1 MAELTTSILNQDE
14 RRDYARLAVDKETQA
29 WVRNTNP
36 FIPSGVAEGQSI
48 DGIASRVSDIS
59 FSGARI
65 VVPSSCGSEGDTIEV
80 RLRRE
85 TNEPLILE
93 GRIVRVESAPDGH
106 AMGVHFYNMAIRDQ
120 QRFAEAL
127 YGWSKLGANQKG
139 ARRSPITPMKRPIA
153 V

>member
-14 RRDYARLAVDKETQA
+14 RRDYARLSVDKETQT

-36 FIPSGVAEGQSI
+36 FFTSGATDGQSI

-65 VVPSSCGSEGDTIEV
+65 VVPDSCGREGDTIEV

-93 GRIVRVESAPDGH
+93 GRIVRIEPAPDGH
-106 AMGVHFYNMAIRDQ
+106 AMGVHFYNVAIRDQ

-127 YGWSKLGANQKG
+127 YGWSKSDANQKG
-139 ARRSPITPMKRPIA
+139 VRRSRIAPMKRSIA